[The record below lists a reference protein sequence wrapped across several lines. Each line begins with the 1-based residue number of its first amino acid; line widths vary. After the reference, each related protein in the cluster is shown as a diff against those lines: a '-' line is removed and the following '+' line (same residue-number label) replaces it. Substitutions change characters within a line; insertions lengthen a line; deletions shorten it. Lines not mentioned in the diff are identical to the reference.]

1 MVFSLY
7 NPAIVYGNLEL
18 APPIELQLVRTES
31 SHLVLR
37 RELNPP
43 LHSYYLKFIGSGIFE
58 DIKNICLEKLVFSQ
72 KVQHQSELG
81 TVVEVDPTN
90 VFM

>member
-37 RELNPP
+37 IELNPP
-43 LHSYYLKFIGSGIFE
+43 LHSYYLKFIGSG
-58 DIKNICLEKLVFSQ
+58 KEKHLLGKTSFSQ